1 MDLSNR
7 NVWLNVDKPLGISSA
22 RVVAIIKRHS
32 KAKKVGHGGT
42 LDVMASGVLPIA
54 LNRATKTSDAMM
66 AQRKKYSFQIKWG
79 AFTDSDDSE
88 GDIVE
93 ESTARPSLAGVCHT
107 LLSFM
112 GKTSQV
118 PSKFSA
124 LKVNG
129 KRAYELARKGVE
141 FELKAR
147 EITIYSLKLAKSTA
161 DSADFEVECSKG
173 TYVRSLSRDI
183 CQKLSVCGHVSE
195 LARIAVGDFTIENS
209 INLEKF
215 RNFVDSSLVCGAKI
229 EEARWI
235 KSINSTC
242 NINKDC

>member
-1 MDLSNR
+1 MDLSNQ
-7 NVWLNVDKPLGISSA
+7 NAWLNINKPLGISSA
-22 RVVAIIKRHS
+22 RVVSIVKRHS

-42 LDVMASGVLPIA
+42 LDVMASGVLPVA

-66 AQRKKYSFQIKWG
+66 AERKKYSFQIKWG

-88 GDIVE
+88 GNIVE
-93 ESTARPSLAGVCHT
+93 ESSARPNSAQIGQI

-112 GKTSQV
+112 GKTSQM

-141 FELKAR
+141 FELKPR
-147 EITIYSLKLAKSTA
+147 EITVYSLKFTKNTS

-173 TYVRSLSRDI
+173 TYVRSLARDI
-183 CQKLSVCGHVSE
+183 CQKLSVCGHVSK
-195 LARIAVGDFTIENS
+195 LARLAVGDFTIENA

-215 RNFVDSSLVCGAKI
+215 CNIVDNSLLHEAKI
-229 EEARWI
+229 EEVSWI
-235 KSINSTC
+235 KNVNSAC